1 MPENHQK
8 FQWNKDRFMK
18 WAASIGDNTSILVSK
33 LFDRYK
39 VEEQAYKG
47 CMSLLK
53 LSDKYGKTRLENAC
67 QLALDHISQPDYKN
81 IKMILQSNQDLKD
94 KNDNVQSECDM
105 HAFVRGKDYYGGK
118 NNG

>member
-1 MPENHQK
+1 MKPNHKCDPARMALLYIRQQFICTTFK
-8 FQWNKDRFMK
+8 FD
-18 WAASIGDNTSILVSK
+18 
-33 LFDRYK
+33 
-39 VEEQAYKG
+39 AY

-67 QLALDHISQPDYKN
+67 QLALDHISQPGYKN

>member
-1 MPENHQK
+1 MEY
-8 FQWNKDRFMK
+8 
-18 WAASIGDNTSILVSK
+18 S
-33 LFDRYK
+33 
-39 VEEQAYKG
+39 
-47 CMSLLK
+47 SLLK

-67 QLALDHISQPDYKN
+67 QLALDHISQPGYKN

-94 KNDNVQSECDM
+94 KNDKVQSECDM